1 MLEHDL
7 SQAVDAGF
15 VILWVRDRLF
25 IKLKDLMST
34 EAALKPGLAAKMFD
48 LMNVL
53 GERTFGRVG
62 CTRHC
67 RRNFRI
73 QECSRLVREG

>member
-53 GERTFGRVG
+53 GERTFWPRGLYTALSEELQDSGVLPLG
-62 CTRHC
+62 P
-67 RRNFRI
+67 
-73 QECSRLVREG
+73 